1 MSDPPVTTPGSDEE
15 GSRRMNMD
23 RGTALAAVGTGISL
37 PARMPPAPPEV
48 TAALAAGIK
57 SSRFVFPQD
66 GSVRTVE
73 VWEPPVITDKRTGM
87 AIWSRLEA
95 LERFTAP
102 AEAGEVMSRILV
114 LLSHYRQAGHSDA
127 VEQGIADDWAED
139 LGSYPIWTINEAAR
153 RWRRTRKFKPQISEI
168 VELCDHAGG
177 EAIKERDRLR
187 SIVAATE
194 ASRNPLA
201 ERTRVLARSMLTA
214 VV

>member
-1 MSDPPVTTPGSDEE
+1 
-15 GSRRMNMD
+15 MD
-23 RGTALAAVGTGISL
+23 INRGTALAAAGTSVTS
-37 PARMPPAPPEV
+37 PARMPPASPEV
-48 TAALAAGIK
+48 MAALAAGIK

-73 VWEPPVITDKRTGM
+73 VWEPPVITDKRTGL

-95 LERFTAP
+95 LERLTVP
-102 AEAGEVMSRILV
+102 AGAGEVMSRILV

-127 VEQGIADDWAED
+127 VERGIADDWAED
-139 LGSYPIWTINEAAR
+139 LGFYPMWAIDEAAR

-168 VELCDHAGG
+168 IEFCDHAGG

-194 ASRNPLA
+194 ASCNPLTD
-201 ERTRVLARSMLTA
+201 RTRALARGMLRA
-214 VV
+214 VA